1 MKEIALR
8 KVSGATEM
16 QVMEVLCS
24 RFVKWILIAFLIAL
38 PVGGYFTLQWIKQF
52 VYQQHMT
59 VWTYIGVGVF
69 VFLVG
74 MLTVVWQTWRAAV
87 RNPVETLKSE

>member
-1 MKEIALR
+1 
-8 KVSGATEM
+8 
-16 QVMEVLCS
+16 
-24 RFVKWILIAFLIAL
+24 
-38 PVGGYFTLQWIKQF
+38 
-52 VYQQHMT
+52 MT